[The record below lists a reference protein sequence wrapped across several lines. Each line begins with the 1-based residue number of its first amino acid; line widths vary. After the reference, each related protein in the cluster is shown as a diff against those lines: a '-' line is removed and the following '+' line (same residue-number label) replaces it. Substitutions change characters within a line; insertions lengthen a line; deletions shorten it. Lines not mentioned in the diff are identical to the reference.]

1 MVEKLKAMTDEEII
15 NFINKIVTDNDDLE
29 IKDLK
34 AILAEISGRK
44 MEVPVMAGRQSILS
58 RIRLKNRR
66 SSTTVKCI
74 VLATLVVCT
83 MALLVL
89 RVAILDAQKEEEAL
103 RTKAATLEQENKELN
118 EDISQLGT
126 VESIKKIAAKILGLV
141 DPDTVV
147 FLPE

>member
-1 MVEKLKAMTDEEII
+1 
-15 NFINKIVTDNDDLE
+15 
-29 IKDLK
+29 
-34 AILAEISGRK
+34 
-44 MEVPVMAGRQSILS
+44 MAGRQSILS

-89 RVAILDAQKEEEAL
+89 RVAILDAQREEEAL

>member
-1 MVEKLKAMTDEEII
+1 
-15 NFINKIVTDNDDLE
+15 
-29 IKDLK
+29 
-34 AILAEISGRK
+34 
-44 MEVPVMAGRQSILS
+44 MAGRQSILS

>member
-1 MVEKLKAMTDEEII
+1 MGKYDAK
-15 NFINKIVTDNDDLE
+15 
-29 IKDLK
+29 
-34 AILAEISGRK
+34 RK
-44 MEVPVMAGRQSILS
+44 R
-58 RIRLKNRR
+58 
-66 SSTTVKCI
+66 
-74 VLATLVVCT
+74 
-83 MALLVL
+83 
-89 RVAILDAQKEEEAL
+89 AQKEEEAL

>member
-1 MVEKLKAMTDEEII
+1 
-15 NFINKIVTDNDDLE
+15 
-29 IKDLK
+29 
-34 AILAEISGRK
+34 
-44 MEVPVMAGRQSILS
+44 MAGRQSILS

-83 MALLVL
+83 VALLVL

-103 RTKAATLEQENKELN
+103 RTKAAALEQENKELN

-126 VESIKKIAAKILGLV
+126 VESIKEIAGKILGLV